1 MLFCLFVFFHFYLQE
16 EKEID
21 GHHGWHHQSCR
32 KNWVRSRVFCLPE
45 NEAYLPTE
53 TSRNRIDW
61 HAFFIKFFKKFKLL
75 PAWQEKRKNYILEV
89 DHKLDDV
96 DEDLL
101 ALFEDAAEDI
111 THGHGLQNIHG

>member
-1 MLFCLFVFFHFYLQE
+1 MPSLSNFSKSLNFYQHGRK
-16 EKEID
+16 KE
-21 GHHGWHHQSCR
+21 
-32 KNWVRSRVFCLPE
+32 
-45 NEAYLPTE
+45 
-53 TSRNRIDW
+53 
-61 HAFFIKFFKKFKLL
+61 
-75 PAWQEKRKNYILEV
+75 KNYILEV